1 MNRMKNLRRELNE
14 FFAATSIHGF
24 PYIHIGQTR
33 STRIL
38 WSILVVIAT
47 GVASNLLYQTF
58 IGYETKGRK
67 KDQPKRIKTFFVFN
81 FVFQHISTTIQTESV
96 EKFPFPA
103 ITFYPGDFA
112 SENSFLR
119 TFLNQ
124 FQFTR
129 YNKTNPLH
137 ENEIFLKTF
146 SSFVKGFG
154 HGLSVLEWVSDY
166 LLDEKLFI
174 SKKGGVFRTEVCSLL
189 TLNVK
194 NKVSASKLQ
203 GTIADIFNENLF
215 KFKEFSPVVKEF
227 MKKSISPL
235 IEETMAAENI
245 SKSEINSECKKT
257 ENAEMKKKLESFLLS
272 YLFVFI
278 NNDNVEVGAGDIA
291 AEDFFEV
298 KDYLSRQLTSLYND
312 LTGGRVESSHWSKSH
327 QILCSDWWNFT
338 TMTPRSIP

>member
-1 MNRMKNLRRELNE
+1 M
-14 FFAATSIHGF
+14 
-24 PYIHIGQTR
+24 
-33 STRIL
+33 
-38 WSILVVIAT
+38 
-47 GVASNLLYQTF
+47 
-58 IGYETKGRK
+58 
-67 KDQPKRIKTFFVFN
+67 
-81 FVFQHISTTIQTESV
+81 FQHISTTIQTESV

-103 ITFYPGDFA
+103 ITFYPGDFS

-129 YNKTNPLH
+129 YNKTYPLH

-166 LLDEKLFI
+166 LLHEKLFI
-174 SKKGGVFRTEVCSLL
+174 SKKGGVFRTEVCSLV
-189 TLNVK
+189 TLNTN
-194 NKVSASKLQ
+194 NKVSASKLR

-215 KFKEFSPVVKEF
+215 KFKEFMPIVKDF

-235 IEETMAAENI
+235 IKETMTAENI
-245 SKSEINSECKKT
+245 SNSEINSECKKT
-257 ENAEMKKKLESFLLS
+257 ENAEEKKKMESFLLS

-278 NNDNVEVGAGDIA
+278 NKDNVEVGAGDIA

-298 KDYLSRQLTSLYND
+298 KVT
-312 LTGGRVESSHWSKSH
+312 
-327 QILCSDWWNFT
+327 
-338 TMTPRSIP
+338 